1 MSWLFLTD
9 AFVYKLKKP
18 VRYPFLDF
26 SSIEARKLNCE
37 REVTLNRRLASDVY
51 LGAVPLTV
59 DAHGNLHLAG
69 RGRVVDWLVHMR
81 RLPAEQTLECAVIE
95 HRVRE
100 TDIRRVVERLAEF
113 YGRAAPVAIDPLRYR
128 HRFEEE
134 ALANRSELAQPRFG
148 LAVDVVERLG
158 TAQLALL
165 AARGDLLEERA
176 QTRKIVEGHGDLR
189 PEHIYLA
196 SDPIVMDCLEFN
208 RDFRILDP
216 ADELAYLAME
226 CDRLGATFIDD
237 WLFATYCDRTNDRFP
252 RILVEFYKCARA
264 YLRAKIAIWHLD
276 EPEVREPSKWTR
288 RAHEYLQLAQEYA
301 GRLT

>member
-1 MSWLFLTD
+1 
-9 AFVYKLKKP
+9 
-18 VRYPFLDF
+18 
-26 SSIEARKLNCE
+26 
-37 REVTLNRRLASDVY
+37 VTLNRRLASDVY

-59 DAHGNLHLAG
+59 DTHGSLHLAG
-69 RGRVVDWLVHMR
+69 RGRTVDWLVHMR
-81 RLPAEQTLECAVIE
+81 RLPAEQTLERAVID

-100 TDIRRVVERLAEF
+100 TDVRRVVERLAEF
-113 YGRAAPVAIDPLRYR
+113 YGSAAPVAIDPVRYR
-128 HRFEEE
+128 RRFEEE
-134 ALANRSELAQPRFG
+134 AHAIRSELARPRFG
-148 LAVDVVERLG
+148 LPPEVVERLAA
-158 TAQLALL
+158 AQLAFL
-165 AARGDLLEERA
+165 AAHGDLLEERA
-176 QTRKIVEGHGDLR
+176 QEGRIVEGHGDLR

-237 WLFATYCDRTNDRFP
+237 WLFATYCDRASDRPP
-252 RILVEFYKCARA
+252 RILLEFYKCARA

-288 RAHEYLQLAQEYA
+288 RDHEYLQLAQAYA
-301 GRLT
+301 RRLT